1 MKSLFLGAFT
11 LLLSIPLFAQ
21 TGGQLA
27 PVDTTIKLSA
37 KPSVKEL
44 TQLFTETTQGL
55 HDPFAAVNLV
65 AAKGNKAV
73 PGLRDFL
80 FNPPVLKT
88 TGVTPE
94 GTLDTVDAPPPNRV
108 YAVMALELIGTSAAY
123 QVLSDVAQSET
134 DGEVRGEA
142 LKTLA
147 MSFYYKAAED
157 SLSTPDVQVVHLLL
171 RNTEDT
177 TYVHGFAMRIGDIA
191 RKGLKNWTGIDYGD
205 IPTDSVRTDEEKR
218 LGMTIP
224 QYREQ
229 WCQQNSGN
237 LKWSKDTEHFEIKQ

>member
-1 MKSLFLGAFT
+1 M

-27 PVDTTIKLSA
+27 PEDTTIKLSA
-37 KPSVKEL
+37 KPSAREL

-55 HDPFAAVNLV
+55 HDPFVAVNRV
-65 AAKGNKAV
+65 ASKGNKAV

-80 FNPPVLKT
+80 FNTPVLMVAAA
-88 TGVTPE
+88 GRD
-94 GTLDTVDAPPPNRV
+94 GALDSVAAQPNRV
-108 YAVMALELIGTSAAY
+108 YGVMALDLIGTPAAY
-123 QVLSDVAQSET
+123 QVLSDVALSDT
-134 DGEVRGEA
+134 DSEVRGQA

-147 MSFYYKAAED
+147 VSFYYKAAED

-191 RKGLKNWTGIDYGD
+191 RKGLKNWTGTDYGD
-205 IPTDSVRTDEEKR
+205 IPSDSLRVKEEQR
-218 LGMTIP
+218 LGMTIQ

-229 WCQQNSGN
+229 WWQNNSGK
-237 LKWSKDTEHFEIKQ
+237 LKWNKKKGYFEIKQ